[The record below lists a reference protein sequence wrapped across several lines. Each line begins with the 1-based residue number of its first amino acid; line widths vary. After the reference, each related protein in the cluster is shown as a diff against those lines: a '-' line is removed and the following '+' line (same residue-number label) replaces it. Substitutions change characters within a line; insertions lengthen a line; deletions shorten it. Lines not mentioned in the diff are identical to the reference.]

1 MTSIVANL
9 FNPDK
14 IILGGGVALSGHLML
29 DAIRQEFEE
38 NTMDGIKNDTK
49 IELSALGMDAGVLGA
64 IALAL
69 DNFVF
74 KQEMISRSYT
84 HA

>member
-1 MTSIVANL
+1 
-9 FNPDK
+9 
-14 IILGGGVALSGHLML
+14 ML
-29 DAIRQEFEE
+29 DAILQEFED

-49 IELSALGMDAGVLGA
+49 IEFSAFGMDAGMLGA

-74 KQEMISRSYT
+74 KQEVIDRSYI